1 MRSSDVVRVRTNCAY
16 LSDLPLT
23 LNIIFA
29 CPTMKYP
36 QVKFGGG
43 QAMATFR
50 AIMRRDVNLA
60 LKSFWGANALHFAC
74 SNPDA
79 NGALIKIMLA
89 QPAIAAQLNQGMWPT
104 TLKWKA
110 VFRLAKI
117 AVRFG
122 AKNPLLV
129 NLASSLGQ
137 TALHCAARWGNY
149 EACVALVEAG
159 ADLQAKDS
167 NGLTP
172 LQLIGGSDEDPAASM
187 MVIILGGRP
196 LDRDKK
202 QISRFSSTRE
212 EGGSNGVISLV
223 QPAGFL
229 SKTRG
234 HWTEGGKKGGRW
246 GLVRKVVLSP
256 PKASARRL
264 ESTTATMTGS
274 DLVKD
279 LLVTKRS

>member
-1 MRSSDVVRVRTNCAY
+1 
-16 LSDLPLT
+16 
-23 LNIIFA
+23 
-29 CPTMKYP
+29 MKSP

-50 AIMRRDVNLA
+50 AILRRDVNLA

-79 NGALIKIMLA
+79 NGALIKAMLA
-89 QPAIAAQLNQGMWPT
+89 QPAIAAQLNQGQWPT

-110 VFRLAKI
+110 VFRLAKV

-122 AKNPLLV
+122 AKTPLLV
-129 NLASSLGQ
+129 NFASSLGQ

-149 EACVALVEAG
+149 EACAALVEAG
-159 ADLQAKDS
+159 ADLRAKDS

-172 LQLIGGSDEDPAASM
+172 LQLLGGSDEDPAASM

-196 LDRDKK
+196 LERKEK
-202 QISRFSSTRE
+202 QISRLSSTRE
-212 EGGSNGVISLV
+212 EGGGSSPLPAVR
-223 QPAGFL
+223 PAGFL
-229 SKTRG
+229 KRRASWEK
-234 HWTEGGKKGGRW
+234 EGKKGGRW

-256 PKASARRL
+256 PKESARRL
-264 ESTTATMTGS
+264 ESTTAAATVAPASVTGS
-274 DLVKD
+274 VLVKN
-279 LLVTKRS
+279 LTKRS